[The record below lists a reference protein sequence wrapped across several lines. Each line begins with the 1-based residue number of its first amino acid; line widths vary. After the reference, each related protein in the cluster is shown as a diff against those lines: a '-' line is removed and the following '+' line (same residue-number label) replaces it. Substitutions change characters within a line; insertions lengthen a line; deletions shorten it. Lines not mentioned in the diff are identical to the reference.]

1 MRANQASASRL
12 LVMPRKNDPFI
23 FTVTDLARFLGKS
36 AVTLRGWERQGLIE
50 LPRLGNERK
59 MDVDQVREVAKSAFH
74 LKRITRH
81 RLDMVEAVCTLL
93 SLIEGEN

>member
-1 MRANQASASRL
+1 M
-12 LVMPRKNDPFI
+12 KGDPFI

-50 LPRLGNERK
+50 LPRDTGENRK
-59 MDVDQVREVAKSAFH
+59 LTVDEIREVAKIAFH

-81 RLDMVEAVCTLL
+81 RLDMIEAGCTML
-93 SLIEGEN
+93 SLIEGESG